1 MSDVLIIGVV
11 IFALASAIGK
21 TLYYA
26 GEALMESDFPF
37 SFPEVVDLM
46 LYLFGAVFKGIG
58 FISYKLAVAFGC
70 VYILKELL

>member
-11 IFALASAIGK
+11 IIALASAIGK
-21 TLYYA
+21 TLYHA

-37 SFPEVVDLM
+37 CFPEVVDLM
-46 LYLFGAVFKGIG
+46 LYLVGAVFKGVG

-70 VYILKELL
+70 IYILKELL